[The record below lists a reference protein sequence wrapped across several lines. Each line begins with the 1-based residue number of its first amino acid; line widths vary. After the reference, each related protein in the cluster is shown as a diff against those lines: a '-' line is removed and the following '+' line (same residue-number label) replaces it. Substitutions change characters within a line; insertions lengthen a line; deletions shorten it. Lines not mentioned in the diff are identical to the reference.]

1 MSIYRENRY
10 RPEDLRTPSAVK
22 SAAAAQATAA
32 SDEQYRHLRRSQ
44 PVNTPLPAT
53 RNWFASL
60 PAHLQPN
67 ALMASYP
74 RIANVIAANWTD
86 PRALAAYMDSL
97 LTDRRGN
104 RRGFPPD
111 VLRELM
117 TLALHAQNVAPK
129 RVDATAWGDA
139 VRFGRRTSRDG

>member
-10 RPEDLRTPSAVK
+10 RPDELRTPNAVT
-22 SAAAAQATAA
+22 SAAASTAA
-32 SDEQYRHLRRSQ
+32 SEEQYRHLRRNQ

-53 RNWFASL
+53 QSWFASL
-60 PAHLQPN
+60 PTHLKPA
-67 ALMASYP
+67 ALMASYA

-86 PRALAAYMDSL
+86 PKALAACMDSL

-104 RRGFPPD
+104 RRGFPAD

-117 TLALHAQNVAPK
+117 ALALHAQTVVPK

-139 VRFGRRTSRDG
+139 VRFGRRTSRGG

>member
-10 RPEDLRTPSAVK
+10 RPDDLLTPNAVK
-22 SAAAAQATAA
+22 SAAASATAA
-32 SDEQYRHLRRSQ
+32 SDEQYRHLRRNQ

-53 RNWFASL
+53 RTWFASL
-60 PAHLQPN
+60 PKNLQPA
-67 ALMASYP
+67 ALMASYA

-86 PRALAAYMDSL
+86 PNALAAYMDSL

-104 RRGFPPD
+104 RRGFPAD

-117 TLALHAQNVAPK
+117 ALTLHAQNVAPK

-139 VRFGRRTSRDG
+139 VRFGRRTTRDR

>member
-10 RPEDLRTPSAVK
+10 RPDDLRTPSAVK
-22 SAAAAQATAA
+22 SAAVSQATAA
-32 SDEQYRHLRRSQ
+32 SDEQYRHLRRNQ

-53 RNWFASL
+53 RSWFASL
-60 PAHLQPN
+60 PTDLQP
-67 ALMASYP
+67 AVLMASYA
-74 RIANVIAANWTD
+74 RIANVIAATWTD
-86 PRALAAYMDSL
+86 PKALAAYMDSL

-117 TLALHAQNVAPK
+117 ALALHAQNVAPK
-129 RVDATAWGDA
+129 RAGATAWADA

>member
-10 RPEDLRTPSAVK
+10 RPDELRTPNAVK
-22 SAAAAQATAA
+22 SAAASATAA
-32 SDEQYRHLRRSQ
+32 SDEQYRHLRRNQ
-44 PVNTPLPAT
+44 PINTPLPAT
-53 RNWFASL
+53 RSWYASL
-60 PAHLQPN
+60 PKDLQP
-67 ALMASYP
+67 AVLMTSYA

-86 PRALAAYMDSL
+86 ANALAAYMDSL

-104 RRGFPPD
+104 RRGFPAD

-117 TLALHAQNVAPK
+117 ALTLHAQNVVAK

-139 VRFGRRTSRDG
+139 IRFGRRTTRDR